1 MSAWAVRV
9 SRPIPPVGSHQATF
23 EINDYSLGMNSFL
36 SNDKFPFKDGNSNL
50 WRLAQDA
57 RITTLGEY
65 DTRRGF
71 DFHSAPAG
79 ETEDQTITS
88 TTGAADQSFSTVT
101 RLAQKWTA
109 GASGRLSKYEVN
121 LKNDASATGT
131 IIVEHWT
138 DSSGSPGT
146 LVARSSIAAS
156 DLTGSYAYLT
166 ARVADAPTIV
176 AGTSYWSVVY
186 VQTVGT
192 GSYKWSSTTSA
203 TTAKTSTD
211 SGSSWSATSYAL
223 NFKQHYA
230 TTAGVKGL
238 HRAYKSDG
246 TTKTLFVHGTV
257 LYSVD
262 DVTGALTTVKSGLN
276 ASATHYRFATVN
288 DVVYYVN
295 GFDGLR
301 KWNFSTESQ
310 VTATNYTHITEHK
323 GMLFL
328 VTALDPNKVVFSN
341 FADYEVFTSTDFFYV
356 PSPKTGDAITAVVP
370 LNGYL
375 LIWTRNN
382 KYILSGDDN
391 ATFRL
396 DEAPDQKGTFTQET
410 VSADKNFAY
419 YLSDDGMNRTNGSEA
434 QLLSE
439 GVYQD
444 LLTLTS
450 KDTACVVI
458 NKGRLY
464 LWFGSAGS
472 SVNDSC
478 YVWNN
483 NYGQGSN
490 DCLESHDTDAF
501 VTRAVSAFRDD
512 DDLLVG
518 SSVMGQVYWQELA
531 GNDYSNLGG
540 DINFLLQTHYMTFD
554 SPSVLK
560 EIRYWQPRFGA
571 QSGNYTIA
579 CEYAT
584 DLRDNWQTYSSPNV
598 QGSGYLWGDS
608 GTVWGAFTWGTTAEI
623 QSQLYVP
630 GEYRRIAIRYKHYA
644 ARQPNSF
651 LGHTL
656 RVQTRRMR

>member
-1 MSAWAVRV
+1 MPWARRA
-9 SRPIPPVGSHQATF
+9 SRPIPSIGSRQATF
-23 EINDYSLGMNSFL
+23 EINDYSLGMNTFL
-36 SNDKFPFKDGNSNL
+36 SNDKFPFKDGSSNM
-50 WRLAQDA
+50 WRSAQDA

-65 DTRRGF
+65 ETRKGI
-71 DFHSAPAG
+71 DFHSAAAG

-88 TTGAADQSFSTVT
+88 TTGADDESFNTVT

-109 GASGRLSKYEVN
+109 GTSGRLTKYEIN
-121 LKNDASATGT
+121 LKNDESATGT
-131 IIVEHWT
+131 ITVEHWT

-156 DLTGSYAYLT
+156 ELTSSYAYIT
-166 ARVADAPTIV
+166 ARFADAPSV
-176 AGTSYWSVVY
+176 TSATAYWVVVY
-186 VQTVGT
+186 VQTVGS

-211 SGSSWSATSYAL
+211 SGSTWSSTSYAL

-262 DVTGALTTVKSGLN
+262 DATGALTTVKSGLN
-276 ASATHYRFATVN
+276 ASATHYRFCTVN

-301 KWNFSTESQ
+301 KWNFTTESQ
-310 VTATNYTHITEHK
+310 VSSTNYTHVVEHK
-323 GMLFL
+323 GMLFA
-328 VTALDPNKVVFSN
+328 VRKDDPNRVDFSN
-341 FADYEVFTSTDFFYV
+341 FADYEVFTSTDFLYV
-356 PSPKTGDAITAVVP
+356 PSPRTGDSVTAEVS

-375 LIWTRNN
+375 IFWTRNN

-396 DEAPDQKGTFTQET
+396 DEAPDQKGTYSQET
-410 VSADKNFAY
+410 VTADKNFAY

-450 KDTACVVI
+450 KDSACTVI

-464 LWFGSAGS
+464 LWFASAGGS
-472 SVNDSC
+472 FNNTC
-478 YVWNN
+478 YVWNI
-483 NYGQGSN
+483 NYGQGSA
-490 DCLESHDTDAF
+490 DCLESTDTNTYI
-501 VTRAVSAFRDD
+501 TRAFSAFRDD
-512 DDLLVG
+512 DDLLVA
-518 SSVMGQVYWQELA
+518 SSLIGQVYWQERA
-531 GNDYSNLGG
+531 DNDYTSLGG

-560 EIRYWQPRFGA
+560 EIRFWQPRFGA
-571 QSGNYTIA
+571 QSGNYTIS

-584 DLRDNWQTYSSPNV
+584 DLRDNWQTYSSPSV

-608 GTVWGAFTWGTTAEI
+608 GTVWGAFTWGTTAEV
-623 QSQLYVP
+623 QSHLYVP
-630 GEYRRIAIRYKHYA
+630 GEYRRIALRYKHYA
-644 ARQPNSF
+644 ARQPNTF